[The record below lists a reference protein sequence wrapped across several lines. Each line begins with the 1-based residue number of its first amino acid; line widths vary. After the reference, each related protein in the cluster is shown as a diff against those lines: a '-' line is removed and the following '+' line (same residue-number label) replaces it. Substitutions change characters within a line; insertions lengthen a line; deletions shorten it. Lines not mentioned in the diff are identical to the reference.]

1 MARMKTYGEIKNYDA
16 FNGYV
21 YKANGKLF
29 RHASFYEFKSNAL
42 EGAKRLKEQGFT
54 PVVKRLPD
62 GRTGVFY
69 SRITKVAKRGQM
81 VGVNVGALTKKS
93 QSRTAS
99 IGSFW
104 RNLK

>member
-16 FNGYV
+16 FHGMI

-29 RHASFYEFKSNAL
+29 RHADFYELKSNAL
-42 EGAKRLKEQGFT
+42 AAAKQKKQQGFT

-69 SRITKVAKRGQM
+69 SRITKVAKQGQM
-81 VGVNVGALTKKS
+81 VGVNIGALTKKS
-93 QSRTAS
+93 KPSRRKN
-99 IGSFW
+99 IYDIF
-104 RNLK
+104 R